1 MSSILKEKKISIDL
15 EGSFSIR
22 KFIDTIAL
30 KRQIEKQDSLIMN
43 NTRILKKDG
52 LYYVKSFKN
61 LDKLINDFL
70 KLDLEV
76 SSIMNY
82 IEHLMLDKEIIIRK
96 TTDVILFSYIEL
108 LFNYHLLK
116 FNYEQ
121 SDKGNSDTY
130 LKRISSIVEKEVII
144 KGNKDKMLGSTW
156 TQSTLLETAMGSIE
170 WVRDKYHPHI
180 SNNANRYLN
189 QINAQLVEIPK
200 DYDLKKLESALKEM
214 VSILDDFKI
223 EKREFIIRFRKIKKL
238 KKTGLFIVSA
248 NTIILDP
255 RESGSFKHE
264 LGHYVYENQ
273 IPINIAGKILMPN
286 SFSNVVDK
294 NKAQYA
300 GLLEQHRIEDYKE
313 DSEIFAYSFEKMSH
327 N

>member
-15 EGSFSIR
+15 KDSFSIR
-22 KFIDTIAL
+22 KFIDAVAL
-30 KRQIEKQDSLIMN
+30 KKQIEKEGSLIVN
-43 NTRILKKDG
+43 NTRIVKNNG

-61 LDKLINDFL
+61 LDKLIEDFL
-70 KLDLEV
+70 SLKLEV
-76 SSIMNY
+76 ASIMNY

-96 TTDVILFSYIEL
+96 PADVLLFSYIEL
-108 LFNYHLLK
+108 LFNYYLLQSSYEK
-116 FNYEQ
+116 SNKNDLDNYLR
-121 SDKGNSDTY
+121 N
-130 LKRISSIVEKEVII
+130 ISKIIGKEVII
-144 KGNKDKMLGSTW
+144 KGSKDKLSGSTW

-214 VSILDDFKI
+214 VSILGDFKI

-286 SFSNVVDK
+286 SFSNVVDE